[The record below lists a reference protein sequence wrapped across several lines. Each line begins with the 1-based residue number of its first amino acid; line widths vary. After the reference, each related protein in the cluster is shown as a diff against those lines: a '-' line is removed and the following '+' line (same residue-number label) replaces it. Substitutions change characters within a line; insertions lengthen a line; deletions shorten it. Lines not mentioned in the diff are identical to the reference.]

1 MKTNN
6 STSVSALSH
15 LSVFTQYIIPFG
27 NFVTPLLIWAFNGK
41 KSDFVNHH
49 SKQVINFQLSLFLYS
64 VILVI
69 IAVPLLLYTLFKNIA
84 VSELT
89 ASNNYFEEHWDIAN
103 ISGLAI
109 IGIVFVMLIAALKI
123 IEIFLVIYGAVKA
136 SNGEIWNY
144 PMSINFIK

>member
-15 LSVFTQYIIPFG
+15 LSVFTQYIFPFG
-27 NFVTPLLIWAFNGK
+27 NFVTPLLIWAFNGR

-64 VILVI
+64 VILVV
-69 IAVPLLLYTLFKNIA
+69 IAVPLLFYTLFKN
-84 VSELT
+84 VNFSELVI
-89 ASNNYFEEHWDIAN
+89 NDDYFAQHLDIAN
-103 ISGLAI
+103 ISGFAI
-109 IGIVFVMLIAALKI
+109 LGIVFVMIIAALKI
-123 IEIFLVIYGAVKA
+123 TEIFFVIYGAVKA

-144 PMSINFIK
+144 PISINFIK

>member
-69 IAVPLLLYTLFKNIA
+69 IAVPLLLYTLFKNVA